1 MITEVFERII
11 EAPLNLNRRH
21 RRYNSVTE
29 CFESSDL
36 IFRAIKK
43 NVDLEMEGMR
53 ANLPKP
59 SSP

>member
-43 NVDLEMEGMR
+43 KCRSRNGRNE
-53 ANLPKP
+53 
-59 SSP
+59 S